1 MLRILFLLLALL
13 AAGCS
18 SPAPPPA
25 PVPAPVAD
33 QAPAPPTGDPVE
45 GLRTATRVGCN
56 GCHGADAAGR
66 SFSEDKDG
74 NLIVAPNL
82 STRRHLYT
90 DEGLALL
97 LHEGRTHDG
106 HVPFGM
112 PIQSFQHLSH
122 REVRDIVAWMRAL
135 PEVPNGAQEA
145 SIWSPALAAALAD
158 GSHPWL
164 GDMRPTPGNQ
174 PVAEP
179 PAEPLALGRHLA
191 LTTCSECHG
200 WDLNGFGDPGAAPH
214 LVVAKAYGDE
224 QFARLMRTGEVAAGG
239 PSATGLMTKVSASRF
254 SVMTDAEIQALKA
267 YLDSR

>member
-1 MLRILFLLLALL
+1 MLRILFLTLALFV
-13 AAGCS
+13 AGCS
-18 SPAPPPA
+18 SPATPPA
-25 PVPAPVAD
+25 APVAADVPAP
-33 QAPAPPTGDPVE
+33 PAGDPVE
-45 GLRTATRVGCN
+45 GLRVATRVGCN

-82 STRRHLYT
+82 SMRRHLYT
-90 DEGLALL
+90 DEGLAAL

-145 SIWSPALAAALAD
+145 STWSPALAAAITD

-164 GDMRPTPGNQ
+164 GDMQPTPGNQ

-179 PAEPLALGRHLA
+179 PTEPLALGRHLA

-214 LVVAKAYGDE
+214 LVVAKAYTDE
-224 QFARLMRTGEVAAGG
+224 QFARLMRTGEVATGG
-239 PSATGLMTKVSASRF
+239 PSATGMMTKVSASRF
-254 SVMTDAEIQALKA
+254 SVMTDAEVQALKD

>member
-1 MLRILFLLLALL
+1 MLRILPLLLALF

-18 SPAPPPA
+18 SPAPPAA
-25 PVPAPVAD
+25 PVAANVPAP
-33 QAPAPPTGDPVE
+33 PAGDPVE
-45 GLRTATRVGCN
+45 GLRVATRVGCN

-90 DEGLALL
+90 DEGLAAL

-112 PIQSFQHLSH
+112 PIQAFQHLSH

-145 SIWSPALAAALAD
+145 STWSPALAAAITD

-164 GDMRPTPGNQ
+164 GDMQPTPGNQ

-179 PAEPLALGRHLA
+179 PTEPLALGRHLA

-214 LVVAKAYGDE
+214 LVVAKAYTDE
-224 QFARLMRTGEVAAGG
+224 QFARLMRTGEVATGG
-239 PSATGLMTKVSASRF
+239 PSATGMMTKVSASRF
-254 SVMTDAEIQALKA
+254 SVMTDAEVQALKD